1 MTSNLVALCQLCGGL
16 ARGYAY
22 IGTAR
27 YCHGDDQDSPTCYET
42 ATRAISRRKDPHA
55 RMIPEEEFLDL
66 LT

>member
-1 MTSNLVALCQLCGGL
+1 MSNNLAALCQLCDGL

-42 ATRAISRRKDPHA
+42 ASRIISRRRNSDA
-55 RMIPEEEFLDL
+55 RMIPEDELLDL
-66 LT
+66 MG